1 LVRHYG
7 VSCAN
12 NEDALVCLERPGISV
27 LEVACNPFDSSI
39 LDELLARA
47 VRQQVTIVA
56 RAPFA
61 QGRLLRDPRLQQ
73 FVQQH
78 PGRSLAQTALQAVMQ
93 LPGVGVV
100 LAGMTTRS
108 HLVENVAAGTAPR
121 LSPDEIGMLRDLASV
136 LKG

>member
-1 LVRHYG
+1 ADLFLLHSPPRAVIAEGSALHALELIQRRGLVRHYG

-12 NEDALVCLERPGISV
+12 EEDGLLCLERPGISV
-27 LEVACNPFDSSI
+27 LEVACNPFDSRT

-47 VRQQVTIVA
+47 VRQQIAIVA

-61 QGRLLRDPRLQQ
+61 QGRVLRDQRLQQ

-78 PGRSLAQTALQAVMQ
+78 PGRTLAQTALRAAMQ

-100 LAGMTTRS
+100 LAGMTKR
-108 HLVENVAAGTAPR
+108 
-121 LSPDEIGMLRDLASV
+121 
-136 LKG
+136 